1 MSMILRN
8 LRGLWKNERLLL
20 CIMVI
25 CVFSSSLLLQ
35 FAYGLYQNY
44 HVIRSEAESNLKEMI
59 GRIPQNVTLTRGEFA
74 SFVETLPREITDQI
88 DLFLCQGDAG
98 SIPEHI
104 DLTDEQRQTLH
115 EEFTAQSGYLK
126 MIDDDGTEHIITF
139 DENTKFS
146 DVIGVELVF
155 QFMYR
160 DGSYY
165 FSETVQDNLQKQGM
179 IDAKRFFT
187 KQQYA
192 AGEHVAV
199 LQVNEHSN
207 QYAYLRPL
215 INGDTIT
222 LWKQPYRI
230 ISKDTDFFPL
240 IVPFTAVPDDLP
252 LNSSFVLG
260 FTRSITRTQYDT
272 VIATA
277 NQTLSGKVTF
287 ESLAIP
293 DSESR
298 YLYSNI
304 MLLSVL
310 IAVLSAINFVMLYH
324 YILQRR
330 SRTLAIFRITGC
342 TAGRAVRMYLGEC
355 LAVSVPVYLIGLC
368 VYIPLMQRVL
378 SKLFP
383 YMAEAYSAKIY
394 AAIFGMYL
402 IIMLLMLSV
411 MISVHVHHSLIGE
424 ARGTA

>member
-1 MSMILRN
+1 MSMILKN
-8 LRGLWKNERLLL
+8 LRGLWKNERLLFG
-20 CIMVI
+20 IMVL
-25 CVFSSSLLLQ
+25 CVFSSALLLQ
-35 FAYGLYQNY
+35 FSYGLYQNY
-44 HVIRSEAESNLKEMI
+44 HVIRSEAESDLKELRGDI
-59 GRIPQNVTLTRGEFA
+59 APDATLTRAEFA
-74 SFVETLPREITDQI
+74 AFVEALPRKITDQV
-88 DLFLCQGDAG
+88 DSFFCHGDSG

-104 DLTDEQRQTLH
+104 DLSDDKRQELH
-115 EEFTAQSGYLK
+115 ELFSGQGG
-126 MIDDDGTEHIITF
+126 ISWTDDDGTQHEIIF
-139 DENTKFS
+139 DENTKLQ
-146 DVIGVELVF
+146 DIIGIGLEF
-155 QFMYR
+155 HFMYR
-160 DGSYY
+160 DGQYY
-165 FSETVQDNLQKQGM
+165 YSELVLDNLQKQGN
-179 IDAKRFFT
+179 IDARHFFT

-192 AGEHVAV
+192 EGDHVVIITDDERSRIGQYLNV
-199 LQVNEHSN
+199 L
-207 QYAYLRPL
+207 R
-215 INGDTIT
+215 NGDTLM
-222 LWKQPYRI
+222 LWKQPYKI
-230 ISKDTDFFPL
+230 IGAVTDFFPL
-240 IVPFTAVPDDLP
+240 NVPFTAVPDDLQ
-252 LNSSFVLG
+252 LEGAVFLTFS
-260 FTRSITRTQYDT
+260 RSITREQYDT
-272 VIATA
+272 VIETA
-277 NQTLSGKVTF
+277 NQTMPGKVTF
-287 ESLAIP
+287 ENLAIP

-310 IAVLSAINFVMLYH
+310 IAVLSVINFVMLYH

-342 TAGRAVRMYLGEC
+342 TAGRAVLMYLGEC